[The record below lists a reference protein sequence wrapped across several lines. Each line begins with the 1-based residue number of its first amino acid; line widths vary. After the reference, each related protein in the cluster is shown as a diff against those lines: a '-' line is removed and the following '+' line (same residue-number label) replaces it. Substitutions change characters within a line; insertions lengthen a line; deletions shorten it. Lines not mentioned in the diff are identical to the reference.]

1 MIALA
6 VSAVLLL
13 AGDGDRLQLA
23 RKLEASGQHTAA
35 IAEFQ
40 KALENTPTQAAVW
53 MELAEA
59 RVAAG
64 QLPQS
69 IGDFSRAVRLD
80 PTGVRQ
86 QKGLASALEKSGN
99 PQRALLEWRRVAQ
112 IGSGADQAEAEAHVQ
127 QILAALGQGSAPAAA
142 SGVAADTHAT
152 AKPVEKKPPP
162 SSAPKTVQIAGS
174 DPADVKKAV
183 DLWKA
188 GKRDQAL
195 EILRNSIRKKPTT
208 EAYYYAGVMRLEEK
222 KFDMAEFNL
231 RKATADKQ
239 LGGSAWYWLGLC
251 LDSRGKPKDAVE
263 AFRKSLSES
272 PKGEFAPEARARME
286 GSKPDKPHP
295 EPTAE
300 HKAVA
305 TESAPQVLPDSLRG
319 AYSWFPPDLRFPP
332 GDGSSAG
339 KMLDEAAS
347 QSAKKQHDLALSTL
361 EQLRLKESASPAAE
375 LAPLAGALVYD
386 AMGLPANALSQVQ
399 SFLRDHPSNPLV
411 DYARLVEGITFLRAG
426 RADSAASV
434 LGPLPLAT
442 RTSLWTESVR
452 QSALAE
458 ALRLSGKHAES
469 VSALLL
475 AFQSETDPRQ
485 RRSLA
490 LRIRREAAK
499 AGTPQQALD
508 PLTEARKGCDRSGVC
523 LEVSISEADL
533 LWTAGKAS
541 QAQAVYEDVVKTWP
555 QSTETP
561 WAIYQ
566 IGSALDGQG
575 RHGEA
580 MSTWKDLAAKY
591 PGNYWSAQAKLRL
604 EDAIWQGRY
613 PEGR

>member
-1 MIALA
+1 MIALTA
-6 VSAVLLL
+6 IAALLIL
-13 AGDGDRLQLA
+13 SGDGDRLQLA
-23 RKLEASGQHTAA
+23 RKLESDGQHLAA
-35 IAEFQ
+35 IREFQ
-40 KALENTPTQAAVW
+40 NALESSPDQAEVW
-53 MELAEA
+53 TELGEA
-59 RVAAG
+59 RMGAG
-64 QLPQS
+64 QTKEA

-80 PTGVRQ
+80 PTGIRQ
-86 QKGLASALEKSGN
+86 QKGLAGAVEKSNN
-99 PQRALLEWRRVAQ
+99 PQRALLEWRRVSQ
-112 IGSGADQAEAEAHVQ
+112 IGTGQDQAEAEKHVQ
-127 QILAALGQGSAPAAA
+127 GILAALGQAPEAPAAA
-142 SGVAADTHAT
+142 PVQTGSSPSPKVAPASP
-152 AKPVEKKPPP
+152 AK
-162 SSAPKTVQIAGS
+162 AMQVQGS
-174 DPADVKKAV
+174 EPGEVKKAV
-183 DLWKA
+183 ELWKG

-195 EILRNSIRKKPTT
+195 EILRNSIRKKPTG

-231 RKATADKQ
+231 RKATSDKE
-239 LGGSAWYWLGLC
+239 LGASAWYWLGRC
-251 LDSRGKPKDAVE
+251 LDSRGKSKEAVE
-263 AFRKSLSES
+263 AFRKSLAEA
-272 PKGEFAPEARARME
+272 PKGEFAAEARARLE
-286 GSKPDKPHP
+286 GPKPDKSRP
-295 EPTAE
+295 EPAAKPRE
-300 HKAVA
+300 IAQ
-305 TESAPQVLPDSLRG
+305 EPAPQVLPDSLRG
-319 AYSWFPPDLRFPP
+319 AYSWYPPDLRFPP

-339 KMLDEAAS
+339 RMLDEAAS
-347 QSAKKQHDLALSTL
+347 QTAKKQHDLALSTL

-386 AMGLPANALSQVQ
+386 AMGLPTNALSQVQ
-399 SFLRDHPSNPLV
+399 AFLGEHPSNPLV

-426 RADSAASV
+426 RADSAAAV

-442 RTSLWTESVR
+442 KTSLWTESVR

-490 LRIRREAAK
+490 LRISREAAK
-499 AGTPQQALD
+499 AGNPQQALD
-508 PLTEARKGCDRSGVC
+508 PLTDARKGCDRSGTC

-533 LWTAGKAS
+533 LWAAGKAS

-580 MSTWKDLAAKY
+580 MSTWKDLAARY
-591 PGNYWSAQAKLRL
+591 PGNYWAAQAKLRL

>member
-1 MIALA
+1 MIALTA
-6 VSAVLLL
+6 ITALLL
-13 AGDGDRLQLA
+13 LSGDGDRLQLA
-23 RKLEASGQHTAA
+23 RKLESNGQHLAA
-35 IAEFQ
+35 IREFQ
-40 KALENTPTQAAVW
+40 NALEDSPDQAEVW
-53 MELAEA
+53 TEMAEA
-59 RVAAG
+59 RMGAG
-64 QLPQS
+64 QTREA

-86 QKGLASALEKSGN
+86 QKGLAGAVEQSDN
-99 PQRALLEWRRVAQ
+99 PQRALLEWRRVSQ
-112 IGSGADQAEAEAHVQ
+112 IATGPDQAEAESHVQ
-127 QILAALGQGSAPAAA
+127 RILSAIGQAPESAAA
-142 SGVAADTHAT
+142 PGAQAA
-152 AKPVEKKPPP
+152 PPP
-162 SSAPKTVQIAGS
+162 SPKAPPASPPQSVHASGS
-174 DPADVKKAV
+174 DPAAVKKAV
-183 DLWKA
+183 ELWKG

-195 EILRNSIRKKPTT
+195 EILRKIIRAKPTP

-231 RKATADKQ
+231 RKATSDKQ
-239 LGGSAWYWLGLC
+239 LGGSAWYWLGRC
-251 LDSRGKPKDAVE
+251 LDSRGKARDAAD

-272 PKGEFAPEARARME
+272 PKGEFAPEARARLE
-286 GSKPDKPHP
+286 GPKPDKSRP
-295 EPTAE
+295 EAAAKPRE
-300 HKAVA
+300 VA
-305 TESAPQVLPDSLRG
+305 PESAPQVLPDSLRG
-319 AYSWFPPDLRFPP
+319 AYSWYPPDLRFPP
-332 GDGSSAG
+332 GDGSAAG
-339 KMLDEAAS
+339 RMLDEAAG

-386 AMGLPANALSQVQ
+386 AMGLPTNALSQVQ
-399 SFLRDHPSNPLV
+399 SFLKDHPTNPLA

-434 LGPLPLAT
+434 LGPLPMASK
-442 RTSLWTESVR
+442 TSLWTESVR

-458 ALRLSGKHAES
+458 ALRLSGKHSES

-475 AFQSETDPRQ
+475 AFQSETDARQ

-490 LRIRREAAK
+490 LRIGREASK

-508 PLTEARKGCDRSGVC
+508 PLTEAHKGCDRSGTC

-533 LWTAGKAS
+533 LWTAGKAA
-541 QAQAVYEDVVKTWP
+541 QAQAIYEEVVKTWP
-555 QSTETP
+555 QSTEAP

-604 EDAIWQGRY
+604 EDAVWQGRY

>member
-1 MIALA
+1 MIGLTAIA
-6 VSAVLLL
+6 ALLL
-13 AGDGDRLQLA
+13 LSGDGDRLQLA
-23 RKLEASGQHTAA
+23 RKLESDGQHLAA
-35 IAEFQ
+35 IREFQ
-40 KALENTPTQAAVW
+40 AALEDSPDQAEVW
-53 MELAEA
+53 TEMAEA
-59 RVAAG
+59 RMGAG
-64 QLPQS
+64 QTREA
-69 IGDFSRAVRLD
+69 IGDLSRAVRLD

-86 QKGLASALEKSGN
+86 QKDLAGAVEKSDN
-99 PQRALLEWRRVAQ
+99 PQRALLEWRRVSQ
-112 IGSGADQAEAEAHVQ
+112 IATGPDQVEAESHVQ
-127 QILAALGQGSAPAAA
+127 RILSALGQAPESGSAPAAQA
-142 SGVAADTHAT
+142 VAAPAP
-152 AKPVEKKPPP
+152 KPVQASPPQ
-162 SSAPKTVQIAGS
+162 SVHVAGS

-183 DLWKA
+183 ELWKG

-195 EILRNSIRKKPTT
+195 EILRNLIHRKPTP

-231 RKATADKQ
+231 RKATPDKQ
-239 LGGSAWYWLGLC
+239 VGASAWYWLGRC
-251 LDSRGKPKDAVE
+251 LDSRGKPKDALE
-263 AFRKSLSES
+263 AYRKSLSAS
-272 PKGEFAPEARARME
+272 PKGEFALEARARLE
-286 GSKPDKPHP
+286 GPKSDKSRP
-295 EPTAE
+295 EPAAKPRE
-300 HKAVA
+300 VA
-305 TESAPQVLPDSLRG
+305 PESAPQVLPDSLRG
-319 AYSWFPPDLRFPP
+319 AYSWYPPDLRFPP
-332 GDGSSAG
+332 GDGSTAG
-339 KMLDEAAS
+339 KMLDDAAV

-386 AMGLPANALSQVQ
+386 AMGLPTNALSQVQ
-399 SFLRDHPSNPLV
+399 SFLKDHPANPLA
-411 DYARLVEGITFLRAG
+411 DYARLVEGVTFLRAG

-434 LGPLPLAT
+434 LGPLPLASK
-442 RTSLWTESVR
+442 TSLWTESVR

-475 AFQSETDPRQ
+475 AFQAETDARQ

-490 LRIRREAAK
+490 LRIGRESSK

-508 PLTEARKGCDRSGVC
+508 PLTEARKGCDRSGAC

-533 LWTAGKAS
+533 LWAAGKAA
-541 QAQAVYEDVVKTWP
+541 QAQAIYEEVVKTWP
-555 QSTETP
+555 QSTEAP

-591 PGNYWSAQAKLRL
+591 PGNYWSAQARLRL
-604 EDAIWQGRY
+604 EDAVWQGRY

>member
-6 VSAVLLL
+6 AITALLL
-13 AGDGDRLQLA
+13 LSGDGDRLQLA
-23 RKLEASGQHTAA
+23 RKLESDGQHLAA
-35 IAEFQ
+35 IREFQ
-40 KALENTPTQAAVW
+40 NALEDSPDQAEIW
-53 MELAEA
+53 TEMGEA
-59 RVAAG
+59 RMGAG
-64 QLPQS
+64 QTRQA
-69 IGDFSRAVRLD
+69 INDFSRAVRLD
-80 PTGVRQ
+80 PTGIRQ
-86 QKGLASALEKSGN
+86 QKGLAGAVEKSNN

-112 IGSGADQAEAEAHVQ
+112 IATGQDQADAETHVQ
-127 QILAALGQGSAPAAA
+127 GILAALGQTPGPAPASLAPAA
-142 SGVAADTHAT
+142 
-152 AKPVEKKPPP
+152 PPP
-162 SSAPKTVQIAGS
+162 SPKAVPASPAKAMQVSGS
-174 DPADVKKAV
+174 EPGDVKKAV
-183 DLWKA
+183 DLWKG
-188 GKRDQAL
+188 GKRDEAL

-239 LGGSAWYWLGLC
+239 LGGSAWYWLGRC

-272 PKGEFAPEARARME
+272 PKGEFAPEARARLE
-286 GSKPDKPHP
+286 GNKPDKPHP

-490 LRIRREAAK
+490 LRISREAAK

-580 MSTWKDLAAKY
+580 MSTWKDLASKY

>member
-1 MIALA
+1 MIALTA
-6 VSAVLLL
+6 IAALLL
-13 AGDGDRLQLA
+13 LSGDGDRLQLA
-23 RKLEASGQHTAA
+23 RKLESNGQHLAA
-35 IAEFQ
+35 IREFQ
-40 KALENTPTQAAVW
+40 NALEDSPDQAEVW
-53 MELAEA
+53 TEMAEA
-59 RVAAG
+59 RMGAG
-64 QLPQS
+64 QTREA

-86 QKGLASALEKSGN
+86 QKGLAGAVEQSDN
-99 PQRALLEWRRVAQ
+99 PQRALLEWRRVSQ
-112 IGSGADQAEAEAHVQ
+112 IATGPDQAEAESHVQ
-127 QILAALGQGSAPAAA
+127 RILSAIGQAPESAAAPAVQAA
-142 SGVAADTHAT
+142 
-152 AKPVEKKPPP
+152 PPP
-162 SSAPKTVQIAGS
+162 SPKAPPASPPQSVHASGS
-174 DPADVKKAV
+174 DPAAVKKAV
-183 DLWKA
+183 ELWKG

-195 EILRNSIRKKPTT
+195 EILRRIIRAKPTP

-231 RKATADKQ
+231 RKATSDKQ
-239 LGGSAWYWLGLC
+239 LGGSAWYWLGRC
-251 LDSRGKPKDAVE
+251 LDSRGKARDAAD

-272 PKGEFAPEARARME
+272 PKGEFAPEARARLE
-286 GSKPDKPHP
+286 GPKPDKSRP
-295 EPTAE
+295 EAAAKPRE
-300 HKAVA
+300 VA
-305 TESAPQVLPDSLRG
+305 PESAPQVLPDSLRG
-319 AYSWFPPDLRFPP
+319 AYSWYPPDLRFPP
-332 GDGSSAG
+332 GDGSAAG
-339 KMLDEAAS
+339 RMLDEAAG

-386 AMGLPANALSQVQ
+386 AMGLPTNALSQVQ
-399 SFLRDHPSNPLV
+399 SFLKDHPTNPLA

-434 LGPLPLAT
+434 LGPLPMASK
-442 RTSLWTESVR
+442 TSLWTESVR

-458 ALRLSGKHAES
+458 ALRLSGKPSES

-475 AFQSETDPRQ
+475 AFQSETDARQ

-490 LRIRREAAK
+490 LRIGREASK

-508 PLTEARKGCDRSGVC
+508 PLTEAHKGCDRSGTC

-533 LWTAGKAS
+533 LWTAGKAA
-541 QAQAVYEDVVKTWP
+541 QAQAVYEEVVKTWP
-555 QSTETP
+555 QSTEAP

-580 MSTWKDLAAKY
+580 ISTWKDLAAKY

-604 EDAIWQGRY
+604 EDAVWQGRY
-613 PEGR
+613 PEGK